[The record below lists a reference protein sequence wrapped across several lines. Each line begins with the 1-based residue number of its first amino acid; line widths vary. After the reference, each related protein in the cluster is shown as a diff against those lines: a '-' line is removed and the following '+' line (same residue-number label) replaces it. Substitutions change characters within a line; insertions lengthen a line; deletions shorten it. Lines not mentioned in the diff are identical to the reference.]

1 MVLSAALAQVAWYE
15 LAHKWMNSSA
25 FLRRPPLNL
34 APSPS
39 ASLTFQ
45 AESLL
50 ALPGPAQVPLLRWT
64 TVGQAPVAS
73 VACSRFSCLETTYSG
88 DHAGGTLRPGGW
100 LRKRRGAEEPALLS
114 WGRVFSASSC
124 SVANS
129 DYSWVFVPCTLTTFH
144 ILSHRSFGASLV
156 AQMV

>member
-1 MVLSAALAQVAWYE
+1 MSFLFSGKGLLGWEPLGTGSVHGWFQGAGRGFIMYCQAACYHRDPLAELPYARVWEFLILYFWGQDLGLSMVLSAALAQVAWYE

-73 VACSRFSCLETTYSG
+73 VACSRFSCLETT
-88 DHAGGTLRPGGW
+88 
-100 LRKRRGAEEPALLS
+100 
-114 WGRVFSASSC
+114 
-124 SVANS
+124 
-129 DYSWVFVPCTLTTFH
+129 
-144 ILSHRSFGASLV
+144 
-156 AQMV
+156 